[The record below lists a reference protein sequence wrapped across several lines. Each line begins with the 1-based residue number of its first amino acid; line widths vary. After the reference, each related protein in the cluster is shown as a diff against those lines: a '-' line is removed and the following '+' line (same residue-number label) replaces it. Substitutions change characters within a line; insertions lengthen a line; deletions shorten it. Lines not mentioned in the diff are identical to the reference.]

1 MLEGATMTHLHAIVG
16 SQASPTLP
24 VVRKIGM
31 TDLKDALAK
40 GIDDFRAFPTHAIF
54 LSIVYPV
61 AGLVLARL
69 TLSYDFLPL
78 LFPLAAGFA
87 LIGPF
92 AATGLYELSRRRELG
107 LDVSWRD
114 AFGARRSPSI
124 DGILALGA
132 LLTVIFLVWVATA
145 QAIYIAN
152 FGYAPAAS
160 IPNFFRQV
168 LTTQAGWS
176 LIVVGNGVGFLF
188 AVVALTISVVSFPL
202 LLDRDVGAAV
212 AILTSVRAVLRN
224 PATMAVWGLI
234 VAGLLLIGSLPLLV
248 GLAVVMPVLGHS
260 TWHLY
265 RKLVEPGPGPRPE
278 PPRPPKRRRYA
289 AQFPAALFAGENR
302 RHQPRQAAQ

>member
-1 MLEGATMTHLHAIVG
+1 MTHLHVIAG
-16 SQASPTLP
+16 SQASPALP

-54 LSIVYPV
+54 LSIVYPLV
-61 AGLVLARL
+61 GLVLARL
-69 TLSYDFLPL
+69 TLSYDVLPL

-87 LIGPF
+87 LMGPF

-107 LDVSWRD
+107 LAVTWRD

-132 LLTVIFLVWVATA
+132 LLTVIFVLWVAAA

-152 FGYAPAAS
+152 FGYAPVAS
-160 IPNFFRQV
+160 IPNLFRQV
-168 LTTQAGWS
+168 LTTPAGWS

-188 AVVALTISVVSFPL
+188 AVVVLAISVVSFPL
-202 LLDRDVGAAV
+202 MLDRDVGAAV
-212 AILTSVRAVLRN
+212 AILTSVRAVLKN
-224 PATMAVWGLI
+224 PVTMAVWGLI
-234 VAGLLLIGSLPLLV
+234 VAGLLLIGSLPLLM

-265 RKLVEPGPGPRPE
+265 RALVEPGPGPRPE
-278 PPRPPKRRRYA
+278 PPGPPKQRRYA
-289 AQFPAALFAGENR
+289 AQFPAALFAGESR
-302 RHQPRQAAQ
+302 RR